1 MNLEELINKHSCGE
15 TIPLFINGD
24 GSFSGPDGI
33 KGKWSDYKE
42 DQNKILLISDD
53 GIMALCPRTNLV
65 DEQTVKTDQ
74 YRQNRMTKDR
84 YDLDVAYTESFFGWG
99 DNATQQKILAEY
111 FVPKIIKEFQPQ
123 YVLDIGC
130 GSGQWLDEY
139 RKHNV
144 KTKGVEGS
152 SNAWA
157 TMSEETKEVVTQCDL
172 RDTIHEEDWTIDFAQ
187 SFEVAEHIE
196 EEYADVFLHNLVK
209 DDPDVILFTAAP
221 SGQEGGGIQHVNCQ
235 DKEYWMK
242 KMKDIGYLF
251 SQDLLNKINSW
262 GEPDNCPF
270 WWHSNLMVFV

>member
-1 MNLEELINKHSCGE
+1 
-15 TIPLFINGD
+15 
-24 GSFSGPDGI
+24 
-33 KGKWSDYKE
+33 
-42 DQNKILLISDD
+42 
-53 GIMALCPRTNLV
+53 
-65 DEQTVKTDQ
+65 
-74 YRQNRMTKDR
+74 MTKDR
-84 YDLDVAYTESFFGWG
+84 YFLNEAYTESFFGWN

-111 FVPKIIKEFQPQ
+111 FVPKIMKEFQPK

-139 RKHNV
+139 GNHNV

-152 SNAWA
+152 SNAWIA
-157 TMSEETKEVVTQCDL
+157 MSEETKEVVTQWDL
-172 RDTIHEEDWTIDFAQ
+172 RDIIYEEDWSIDFVQ

-209 DDPDVILFTAAP
+209 DDPDVILLTAAP
-221 SGQEGGGIQHVNCQ
+221 PDQHGMKHVNCQ
-235 DKEYWMK
+235 EREYWMK

-251 SQDLLNKINSW
+251 NQDLLNKIKSW